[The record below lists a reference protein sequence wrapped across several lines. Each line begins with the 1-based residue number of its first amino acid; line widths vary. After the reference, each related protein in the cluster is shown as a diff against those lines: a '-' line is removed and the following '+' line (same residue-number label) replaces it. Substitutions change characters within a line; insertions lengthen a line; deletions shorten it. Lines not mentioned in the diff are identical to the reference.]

1 VALDQSM
8 PEELG
13 KDISSSPELD
23 FERGDSGWRNQDEQN
38 GIDTLEGGS
47 D

>member
-1 VALDQSM
+1 M

-13 KDISSSPELD
+13 KDISSSPELG
-23 FERGDSGWRNQDEQN
+23 FEHGDSGWRALDEQN
-38 GIDTLEGGS
+38 MIETLEGGF